1 MMDLHEFWN
10 AHPAAVAFSG
20 GADSTLLLKS
30 ALDAGAS
37 VRAYFVKTEFQSARE
52 LSEAEALAKKLGAE
66 LTVVELSAL
75 KDKLI
80 AKNDEDRCY
89 YCKYRLFSALL
100 ERAQSDGFELLADG
114 TNASDDADDRPGMRA
129 LAELGVVSPLRLC
142 GLTKSDVR
150 ALARDLDLPNWDKPA
165 CACLATRIP
174 TGRRLKAM
182 DLYAVERAEDILRG
196 YGFTDLRVRLLT
208 GGAKIQLP
216 AEQLPRAAALH
227 GELGEK
233 LRSLVGPV
241 SLDLNPR
248 PALELPEG
256 PPPLRETVCE
266 LRCNVDDMTGE
277 EAAFAAERLLD
288 AGALDAWIEPIVM
301 KKGRPAFLICCLCR
315 PERAETLTDALFRH
329 TTTLGV
335 RRGEWE
341 RVALAR
347 KERSAGPVH
356 IKVAEGGGVRKE
368 KAEFEDLAN
377 LARWNEASL
386 WEIRKKYGL

>member
-1 MMDLHEFWN
+1 MDLQEFWN
-10 AHPAAVAFSG
+10 AHPAAAVAFSG
-20 GADSTLLLKS
+20 GVDSTLLLKS
-30 ALDAGAS
+30 ALDAGAN

-66 LTVVELSAL
+66 LSVVELSAL
-75 KDKLI
+75 KDEQI
-80 AKNDEDRCY
+80 AENDAERCY
-89 YCKYRLFSALL
+89 YCKYRLFSALR

-114 TNASDDADDRPGMRA
+114 TNASDDAGDRPGMRA
-129 LAELGVVSPLRLC
+129 LAGLGVVSPLRLC

-150 ALARDLDLPNWDKPA
+150 ALARELELPNWDRPA

-174 TGRRLKAM
+174 TGRRLKAAE
-182 DLYAVERAEDILRG
+182 LRAVERAEDILRG

-208 GGAKIQLP
+208 DGAKIQLP

-227 GELGEK
+227 GELCEA
-233 LRSLVGPV
+233 LRSLAGPV

-248 PALELPEG
+248 PALELPEEA
-256 PPPLRETVCE
+256 PLRETVCE

-301 KKGRPAFLICCLCR
+301 KKGRPAFLICCLCL
-315 PERAETLTDALFRH
+315 PERAEALTSALLRH

-341 RVALAR
+341 RIALAR
-347 KERSAGPVH
+347 RERGAGPVH

-377 LARWNEASL
+377 LARREEASL
-386 WEIRKKYGL
+386 WEIRGKYGV